1 VSDQITEL
9 KEAGDDDTHTE
20 VGARADVA
28 GLALDALVVST
39 ALSTIRLHDL
49 SETRAVNLGPDR

>member
-1 VSDQITEL
+1 MTGKHKWVL
-9 KEAGDDDTHTE
+9 
-20 VGARADVA
+20 
-28 GLALDALVVST
+28 GLTSPASLVALDALVVST

>member
-1 VSDQITEL
+1 VTSL
-9 KEAGDDDTHTE
+9 ASL
-20 VGARADVA
+20 V
-28 GLALDALVVST
+28 ALDALVVST